1 MKEFKL
7 GFIGAGNM
15 AAAIIKGAVQ
25 KKVIPA
31 SAIKVFDVDE
41 KKAFALANELG
52 SETAMSLEDLCEN
65 SEMLVIA
72 VKPNVM
78 AAVLGEIKPCIQ
90 NKAIVSIAAGWSAEK
105 IKQIIG
111 DDKKVLRLMPNT
123 PLLAGEGMT
132 VFEMPCSLTDD
143 EIAFVKSLF
152 SALGQIDEVPCKM
165 MDAVTAVSGSGPAYV
180 FMFIEA
186 IADAGVLCG
195 LPRDK
200 ALKLAAQ
207 TVLGSAKMVLDTGS
221 HPGALKDAVCSPGGT
236 TIEAVKVLEQNG
248 LRGSVIS
255 AVEKCAEKSHNM
267 SGK

>member
-25 KKVIPA
+25 KKVVPA
-31 SAIKVFDVDE
+31 SAIKVFDVDD
-41 KKAFALANELG
+41 KKTVALANELG
-52 SETAMSLEDLCEN
+52 SETAKSLKELCEN
-65 SEMLVIA
+65 SDIVVIA

-78 AAVLGEIKPCIQ
+78 AAVLGDIKSCIQ

-105 IKQIIG
+105 MKQIIG
-111 DDKKVLRLMPNT
+111 EDKKVLRLMPNT
-123 PLLAGEGMT
+123 PLLVGEGMT
-132 VFEMPCSLTDD
+132 VFEMPCSLNDD
-143 EIAFVKSLF
+143 ELIFVKSLF

-195 LPRDK
+195 LPRDT

-207 TVLGSAKMVLDTGS
+207 TVMGSAKMVLDTGS
-221 HPGALKDAVCSPGGT
+221 HPGALKDTVCSPGGT
-236 TIEAVKVLEQNG
+236 TIEAVKVLEQNAF
-248 LRGSVIS
+248 RGSVIS

-267 SGK
+267 SKA